1 MVKPDAK
8 IKNMKKIVT
17 LLFIVLTTAVFSQS
31 TITVFNNGGQQFYV
45 ILNGIKQ
52 NSVAQTN
59 VSVSGIKNGSYS
71 MKLIFADGKTND
83 IDKNFFL
90 EEPSFVT
97 TRVVFKKGKGKLQLI
112 GMEPAANQTPSENLV
127 AYRPSDNMGYSDALV
142 VTQTTT
148 IQENGNVSNPN
159 TTNGNAG
166 INMNTNVQDPTM
178 NNGQGSVNTSVNV
191 NGAGTQQTTQQ
202 TTTTTNVNTGNP
214 NQTTENVG
222 ININMNVTDPTM
234 NNGQGGVNM
243 SINMTGTGTGN
254 QSQTNQTTQQT
265 TTVTTTTTSS
275 STGTTGNVGS
285 NATINTNTQ
294 HQNST
299 GNSTQT
305 TVSAVSSNQ
314 SIKCVNILG
323 DEKKLITEL
332 NELNFDEDKKEIVIK
347 DLEKH
352 CLTASQAYKIIEE
365 FTFEA
370 DRLELS
376 KYLYLR
382 MIDKDKGS
390 SLFPLFNFDASKME
404 FREFMRTVK

>member
-1 MVKPDAK
+1 LTA
-8 IKNMKKIVT
+8 N
-17 LLFIVLTTAVFSQS
+17 LFGQS

-71 MKLIFADGKTND
+71 MKLIFADGKTSD

-97 TRVVFKKGKGKLQLI
+97 TRVVFKKGKGKLQLMGI
-112 GMEPAANQTPSENLV
+112 EPAANQAPAQNIV
-127 AYRPSDNMGYSDALV
+127 VYRPTDNVVYSDAPV

-148 IQENGNVSNPN
+148 IQPNGTTSSPNPSNGNI
-159 TTNGNAG
+159 G
-166 INMNTNVQDPTM
+166 INVITNVQDPTM
-178 NNGQGSVNTSVNV
+178 NIGQGSMNTSVNV
-191 NGAGTQQTTQQ
+191 NGTQQTTQQ
-202 TTTTTNVNTGNP
+202 TTTTTNVNAGNP

-222 ININMNVTDPTM
+222 ININMNITDPTM

-243 SINMTGTGTGN
+243 SINMTGTGTG
-254 QSQTNQTTQQT
+254 SQTNQTTQQS
-265 TTVTTTTTSS
+265 TTVTTTTTTS
-275 STGTTGNVGS
+275 TTGNTGS
-285 NATINTNTQ
+285 NATINTNANVQNGSNSAISATQ
-294 HQNST
+294 TT
-299 GNSTQT
+299 GNS
-305 TVSAVSSNQ
+305 ASSNNQ
-314 SIKCVNILG
+314 SVKCMNIFS
-323 DEKKLITEL
+323 DEKKLIAEL
-332 NELNFDEDKKEIVIK
+332 KEMNFDEDKKEIVIK
-347 DLEKH
+347 DLEKN
-352 CLTASQAYKIIEE
+352 CLTASQAYKIIEV

-382 MIDKDKGS
+382 MIDKDKGT
-390 SLFPLFNFDASKME
+390 SLLPLFTFDASKME